1 VKKATGAADLSE
13 LTAVVTG
20 TAQGIGRAIAASI
33 RHAGADVFEVDKDTV
48 DLTDST
54 AVREFFASLPAGD
67 ILVKGG
73 LHLVTPRWCVLGGRL
88 TAPRVFGVAPP
99 ISRVHDH
106 ASRVPK

>member
-54 AVREFFASLPAGD
+54 AVREFFASPPRGRHSRKRGSPSCYPQVVCAGRKANCAKGVRGSPAHQQSSRSR
-67 ILVKGG
+67 VKG
-73 LHLVTPRWCVLGGRL
+73 T
-88 TAPRVFGVAPP
+88 
-99 ISRVHDH
+99 
-106 ASRVPK
+106 